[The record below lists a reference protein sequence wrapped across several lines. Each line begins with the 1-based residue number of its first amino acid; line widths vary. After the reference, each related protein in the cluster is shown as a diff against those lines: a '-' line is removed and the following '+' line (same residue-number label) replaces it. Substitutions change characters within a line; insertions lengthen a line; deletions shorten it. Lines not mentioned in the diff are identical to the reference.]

1 MNDINETIRRQRE
14 YFGSGATRPVEF
26 RREMLKALRTA
37 LERHEEELYAAL
49 YEDLHKGREEAFL
62 TELSI
67 VYQEI
72 SAHLHGVA
80 RWSRRRSVR
89 PALQVLPSRSHVTA
103 EPLGTALIVA
113 PWNYPVNLLFT
124 PLVGAIS
131 AGCTAV
137 LKSSPYTP
145 HVDEVMERIVTETF
159 DERYIAYF
167 RGGREVNTALLAGRY
182 DIIFFTGSPSL
193 GRVVMEAAAKHLT
206 PVVLELGGK
215 SPCIVDRTADV
226 EMAAKRTV
234 WGKTLN
240 AGQTCIAPDYL
251 FIHKDV
257 KERFMKAARKYIKE
271 FYGENPMES
280 PIYPRIV
287 SEKAMKRLVRL
298 LKSDGETV
306 IGGEYDMGERYI
318 APTFIDG
325 IDPDSDIMQEE
336 IFGPVMPVMEF
347 ETIES
352 VIEYINSHEKP
363 LALYYFGDRG
373 TARRVTGRTSSGG
386 VCVNDTIMHIA
397 NPHLPFGGVG
407 NSGMGAYHHRRT
419 FEAFTHRKAVLV
431 SNKRVEL
438 PVKYPPY
445 KWVKCIKGLLK

>member
-1 MNDINETIRRQRE
+1 MRDIHETRGRQRE
-14 YFGSGATRPVEF
+14 YFLTGATRGTEF
-26 RREMLKALRTA
+26 RKGQLRALRRA
-37 LERHEEELYAAL
+37 IERHEEELYAAL
-49 YEDLHKGREEAFL
+49 YRDLHKGRDEAFI

-72 SAHLHGVA
+72 GAQLRHVG
-80 RWSRRRSVR
+80 RWSRRRRVR
-89 PALQVLPSRSHVTA
+89 SALQVLPSRSYIAA
-103 EPLGTALIVA
+103 EPLGGALIIA

-124 PLVGAIS
+124 PLAGAIA

-145 HVDEVMERIVTETF
+145 HVDEVMERIVKETF
-159 DERYIAYF
+159 EERYIAYF
-167 RGGREVNTALLAGRY
+167 RGGREVNSALLAERH
-182 DIIFFTGSPSL
+182 DIIFFTGSPAL

-215 SPCIVDRTADV
+215 SPCIVDKGADV

-251 FIHKDV
+251 FVHRAV
-257 KERFMKAARKYIKE
+257 KEEFLAAAERYIRE
-271 FYGENPMES
+271 FYGDNPKES
-280 PIYPRIV
+280 PLYPRIV
-287 SEKAMKRLVRL
+287 SEKAMERLRGL
-298 LKSDGETV
+298 MGSGGRAV

-318 APTFIDG
+318 APTFIEG
-325 IDPDSDIMQEE
+325 ISPTSPIMEEE

-347 ETIES
+347 EETEE
-352 VIEYINSHEKP
+352 VIEYVNSHEKP
-363 LALYYFGDRG
+363 LALYYFGDRR
-373 TARRVTGRTSSGG
+373 TAREVERRTSSGG
-386 VCVNDTIMHIA
+386 MCVNDTIMHIA

-407 NSGMGAYHHRRT
+407 NSGMGAYHHKRT

-431 SNKRVEL
+431 SHRSVEL

-445 KWVKCIKGLLK
+445 KWIKHIEHLLR